1 MANRAPYPRH
11 RRRTADKAAG
21 ATSHR
26 GVTTARSEAPDLVS
40 GREAAV
46 RAVCGALGR
55 GRFVHE
61 TLAALAEQQRLA
73 PREHALALNVAL
85 GAIRHFFTIRCVLRA
100 VAGVDPRR
108 TPRETLAILATG
120 AYQLIWM
127 DRVPAFAAVHEA
139 VELARAVVGGRAP
152 RLVNAVL
159 RRLTGSIVE
168 ARTDWRRLSPR
179 HVRVDYQR
187 ACRFSQDVLPAPDD
201 LVAHLAAATGER
213 PQRFRKWVQRHG
225 PDVAESIAWASQA
238 QPAIVLQRARLRV
251 GADAF
256 AARVRA
262 EFGAGAELAGD
273 AAFLPSAA
281 AASFAGLFR
290 EGLAFVQDPT
300 AHEAARFVGA
310 RPGER
315 VLDLC
320 AAPGGKS
327 LVIAEDLDN
336 RGLVLA
342 CDTSAAGVARIAE
355 NAARLGLDCIRA
367 ARLDDAGDEGAFDA
381 AIVDAPCS
389 NSGVLARRPEARLS
403 LTPRKLA
410 SLVALQR
417 ELLDRAAARLRPGG
431 RLIYSTCSIEPQE
444 NDEVV
449 AGFARG
455 RPDWAIAATRTTL
468 PAWGA
473 RLADWHDGGYVAMLM
488 APP

>member
-1 MANRAPYPRH
+1 M
-11 RRRTADKAAG
+11 
-21 ATSHR
+21 
-26 GVTTARSEAPDLVS
+26 
-40 GREAAV
+40 

-281 AASFAGLFR
+281 AASSAGLFR

-320 AAPGGKS
+320 AAPGGKATQLEGDVVAVELDAGRARELERVVTRLGATNVS
-327 LVIAEDLDN
+327 VVRADGLALPPDLD
-336 RGLVLA
+336 GF
-342 CDTSAAGVARIAE
+342 D
-355 NAARLGLDCIRA
+355 RA
-367 ARLDDAGDEGAFDA
+367 L
-381 AIVDAPCS
+381 VDAPCS
-389 NSGVLARRPEARLS
+389 GLG
-403 LTPRKLA
+403 TLA
-410 SLVALQR
+410 SRPDLRWRAEPLPELQVALA
-417 ELLDRAAARLRPGG
+417 RAAAGRLRPGG
-431 RLIYSTCSIEPQE
+431 TLVYAVCTINAAE
-444 NDEVV
+444 NEAVV
-449 AGFARG
+449 DALGLPTDDLGAEWPAYRHPR
-455 RPDWAIAATRTTL
+455 RPEFLLTL
-468 PAWGA
+468 PHRHGTSGFFVA
-473 RLADWHDGGYVAMLM
+473 RVRRQ
-488 APP
+488 